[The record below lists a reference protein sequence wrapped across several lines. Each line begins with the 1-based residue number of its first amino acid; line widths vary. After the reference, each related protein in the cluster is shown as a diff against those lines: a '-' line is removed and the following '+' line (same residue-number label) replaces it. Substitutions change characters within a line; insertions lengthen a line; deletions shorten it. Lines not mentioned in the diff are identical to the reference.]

1 VRVEYPEKHEARE
14 TLISMNSPL
23 RYQGITFFQY
33 QMAADEMVRM
43 AGRRASS
50 TFQAVHNPSWLT
62 PYLACVIVAL
72 GLVIQFGIH
81 LVKFATKRGVTPKQ
95 QVNAKTQR
103 GKDAKIEGAKL
114 APEVSIP

>member
-1 VRVEYPEKHEARE
+1 
-14 TLISMNSPL
+14 
-23 RYQGITFFQY
+23 
-33 QMAADEMVRM
+33 MAADEMVRM